1 MWFAVEREKEKAA
14 KCTESQG
21 SVLRIK
27 PLPPRRMHYPTTFQ
41 NHCAFP
47 MEIIDVVMANV
58 PQEGPVEE
66 DSSLKEQ
73 DNEKALM
80 KHAKR

>member
-1 MWFAVEREKEKAA
+1 
-14 KCTESQG
+14 
-21 SVLRIK
+21 
-27 PLPPRRMHYPTTFQ
+27 
-41 NHCAFP
+41 

-80 KHAKR
+80 KHAKRWKFLKGVKITMCEIMRPWSYSPKPWKPGPQASLEGTLQDK

>member
-1 MWFAVEREKEKAA
+1 
-14 KCTESQG
+14 
-21 SVLRIK
+21 
-27 PLPPRRMHYPTTFQ
+27 MHYPTTFQ